1 MLTPETA
8 IMVKKGTYGSSQLP
22 AVLQGI
28 KDQGTVLTSIELA
41 GVSTTVCVFH
51 NAVMLY
57 NMFPECEIILDVLI
71 VRKVGKLPV
80 SDWLHRYRSGRKH
93 GNCINLGLHF
103 L

>member
-41 GVSTTVCVFH
+41 GVSTTVCVFR

-57 NMFPECEIILDVLI
+57 NMFPECEIILDVATTTAKTPEATEAALKQLEGWGM
-71 VRKVGKLPV
+71 VVNR
-80 SDWLHRYRSGRKH
+80 
-93 GNCINLGLHF
+93 
-103 L
+103 